1 MPDGYGVPESD
12 DGLLAW
18 ADVEAR
24 LVESP
29 QYWLATTRPDGRPH
43 VVPRWGVWLD
53 GGLFYDG
60 APTTRHVRNLTTN
73 QACTLHLEDGWHAV
87 VVEGTSSP
95 RGPHRSGDRSQVRRT
110 RLLPRTRLLGR
121 RGRRWIGA
129 LHPDQSH
136 GMVRLPHRRH
146 PVHLRLGRPHTA
158 TRNRRGTR
166 RFRSRPD

>member
-87 VVEGTSSP
+87 VVNGRVGRDAKRGAGEVGIHAVRGGTVTGEHEVGFYGSAEQIILTHRAENRGLFAEGA
-95 RGPHRSGDRSQVRRT
+95 VRAAQF
-110 RLLPRTRLLGR
+110 LAGKPAGLYAMQDVVAEMLNG
-121 RGRRWIGA
+121 
-129 LHPDQSH
+129 
-136 GMVRLPHRRH
+136 
-146 PVHLRLGRPHTA
+146 
-158 TRNRRGTR
+158 
-166 RFRSRPD
+166 

>member
-95 RGPHRSGDRSQVRRT
+95 AAPPGPELGARIAAEIGRKYGERGYSPEPDSWEGEGAGGLVRFTPIKAMAWFDFPTDVT
-110 RLLPRTRLLGR
+110 RFTF
-121 RGRRWIGA
+121 
-129 LHPDQSH
+129 D
-136 GMVRLPHRRH
+136 
-146 PVHLRLGRPHTA
+146 
-158 TRNRRGTR
+158 
-166 RFRSRPD
+166 